1 MLLER
6 LQAIWRTLLE
16 KSGMVRTEAQGAECV
31 VSRMSAVFDR
41 QIEIP
46 ALESLV
52 SALKGNSEPGDL
64 EGVAIAIDANA
75 VLRIP
80 QHRKSSDIIDY
91 LSTQHSGPIILPGQ
105 VIQEY
110 WNNQLAAV
118 DTVSKGMQKKF
129 DAFKVEVVRCNQTH
143 SESFLKISEGLEE
156 FNEANSELFHPDT
169 VHKTLTFLEALSE
182 KAIVPFA
189 PRQAFSRIAAQRKR
203 VKTPPGFRDDGDGD
217 FYVWTDILYGLSG
230 LADGG
235 TTPEKLILITNDG
248 KIDWCREGEAHPIL
262 CAEAKALLG
271 MDFQIWTLD
280 KFAQIIS

>member
-1 MLLER
+1 MN
-6 LQAIWRTLLE
+6 
-16 KSGMVRTEAQGAECV
+16 EADARGSENVISQ
-31 VSRMSAVFDR
+31 MNAVFDR

-46 ALESLV
+46 ALAALV
-52 SALKGNSEPGDL
+52 SALKGRSARVDL
-64 EGVAIAIDANA
+64 EGAAIAIDANA

-91 LSTQHSGPIILPGQ
+91 LSVQHSGPIIIPGQ

-129 DAFKVEVVRCNQTH
+129 DAFKGEVNKYSQTH
-143 SESFLKISEGLEE
+143 SDSFMKISEGLDE

-182 KAIVPFA
+182 KAVVPYA

-203 VKTPPGFRDDGDGD
+203 VKTPPGFRDEGDGD
-217 FYVWTDILYGLSG
+217 FYVWADILFGLLGLINSG
-230 LADGG
+230 A
-235 TTPEKLILITNDG
+235 TPNILILVTNDG

-262 CAEAKALLG
+262 CAEAKSLLQI
-271 MDFQIWTLD
+271 DFQIWTLD
-280 KFAQIIS
+280 KLAHEITS